1 MLILFSL
8 LIVFVIAAIGYL
20 VGSMKIAGLQLGTS
34 GVLLVALVFG
44 HFGYTVPSLVKDLGL
59 ACFVGAVGFIA
70 GPVFFR
76 GFKKQAADYV
86 LLGFVIITV
95 GTVTTMSAIALFGLP
110 TPLGIGIMSGALTST
125 PGLAAAIEATGSD
138 LASVGYGIAYPFGVV
153 GVVLF
158 IQLIPKL
165 ASYNMASETKALIQQ
180 YEGTQGNGRSDAKK
194 LIVLDV
200 SGMLPL
206 TVAMVIGLVIGQITV
221 PLPGGTSFSLGTS
234 GGPLLAGLL
243 FGHFG
248 QVAGISLEVP
258 KKSLETLRELGLML
272 FLIGAG
278 TGAGSG
284 FLEVIKE
291 HGVGLFLIGAVITL
305 LPMIIGYIIARRA
318 FKLSLLNS
326 LGSICGG
333 MTSTPALGTLITV
346 AGTDH
351 VAAAYA
357 ATYPVALICVVLACQ
372 IVALVM

>member
-1 MLILFSL
+1 MSSL
-8 LIVFVIAAIGYL
+8 LIVFIIAALGYL
-20 VGSMKIAGLQLGTS
+20 VGSVKIAGLQLGTS

-44 HFGYTVPSLVKDLGL
+44 HFGHIVPALVKDLGL

-76 GFKKQAADYV
+76 GFKKQAASYV
-86 LLGFVIITV
+86 LLGLVIIAV
-95 GTVTTMSAIALFGLP
+95 GTATTMGAIALFGLP
-110 TPLGIGIMSGALTST
+110 VPLGIGMMSGALTST

-158 IQLIPKL
+158 IQIIPKL
-165 ASYNMASETKALIQQ
+165 TRADMAAETAALMRQF
-180 YEGTQGNGRSDAKK
+180 EETPRCGSGGKK
-194 LIVLDV
+194 KRLVPDE

-206 TVAMVIGLVIGQITV
+206 TAALVVGILIGQVTV
-221 PLPGGTSFSLGTS
+221 PLPGGAGFSLGTS

-248 QVAGISLEVP
+248 QIGGVSLEVP

-284 FLEVIKE
+284 FVAVVRE

-305 LPMIIGYIIARRA
+305 LPMIVGYLTARRA
-318 FKLSLLNS
+318 FRLTLLNS

-346 AGTDH
+346 AGTDR

-372 IVALVM
+372 IVAIVM

>member
-1 MLILFSL
+1 MLSPL
-8 LIVFVIAAIGYL
+8 LTIFLIAALGYML
-20 VGSMKIAGLQLGTS
+20 GSIKIAGLQLGAS

-44 HFGYTVPSLVKDLGL
+44 HFGYLVPALVRDLGL
-59 ACFVGAVGFIA
+59 ACFVGSVGFIA

-76 GFKKQAADYV
+76 GFKKQASAYV
-86 LLGFVIITV
+86 TLGFIIIISAVVTTV
-95 GTVTTMSAIALFGLP
+95 GAVEIFNLP
-110 TPLGIGIMSGALTST
+110 APLSIGMMSGALTST

-158 IQLIPKL
+158 VQVVPKML
-165 ASYNMASETKALIQQ
+165 HINMNAEAKALVDQ
-180 YEGTQGNGRSDAKK
+180 YEEVKTGGDKK
-194 LIVLDV
+194 NLTVLDS

-206 TVAMVIGLVIGQITV
+206 AAATVIGLLIGQIVV
-221 PLPGGTSFSLGTS
+221 PLPGGAVFSLGTS
-234 GGPLLAGLL
+234 GGPLLSGLL

-248 QVAGISLEVP
+248 HLGGFSLEVP
-258 KKSLETLRELGLML
+258 QKTLETLRELGLML

-284 FLEVIKE
+284 FLAVVRE
-291 HGVGLFLIGAVITL
+291 HGIGLFVIGAVITL
-305 LPMIIGYIIARRA
+305 LPMIIGYILARRA

-346 AGTDH
+346 AKTDH

-372 IVALVM
+372 IVALII